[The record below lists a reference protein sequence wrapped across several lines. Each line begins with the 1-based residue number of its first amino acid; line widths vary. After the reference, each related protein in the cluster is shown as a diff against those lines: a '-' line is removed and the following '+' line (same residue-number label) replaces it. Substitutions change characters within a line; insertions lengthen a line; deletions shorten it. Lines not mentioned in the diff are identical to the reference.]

1 MIEVK
6 LLNKGDSVLEIND
19 KFLAIKR
26 KNGEVDVYKVGF
38 SDQDEFLVDPIKAAV
53 ITYGDGVVSKTS
65 EDGET
70 TVFTF

>member
-26 KNGEVDVYKVGF
+26 KNGDVDVYKVGF
-38 SDQDEFLVDPIKAAV
+38 TEQDELMVDPIKTAV

-70 TVFTF
+70 TYFTF